1 MSSSRSTL
9 FLTACPVRK
18 TRAPSSF
25 MVMRAFFL
33 SSSTILT
40 SVASILV
47 FIRPP
52 LCPGIVP
59 DMCPKSN
66 YPCPV
71 MAARP
76 PSPAPPL
83 LLPALRP
90 SAARPAFV
98 AQLTADGPA
107 AKTGLFPA
115 HPGSGHEKSPADRAC
130 LSAGPDEAD
139 GSAP

>member
-52 LCPGIVP
+52 LYPAIFP
-59 DMCPKSN
+59 DIQGKS
-66 YPCPV
+66 
-71 MAARP
+71 
-76 PSPAPPL
+76 
-83 LLPALRP
+83 
-90 SAARPAFV
+90 
-98 AQLTADGPA
+98 
-107 AKTGLFPA
+107 
-115 HPGSGHEKSPADRAC
+115 KSP
-130 LSAGPDEAD
+130 P
-139 GSAP
+139 P

>member
-52 LCPGIVP
+52 LCSAIFP
-59 DMCPKSN
+59 DKQAKS
-66 YPCPV
+66 
-71 MAARP
+71 
-76 PSPAPPL
+76 
-83 LLPALRP
+83 
-90 SAARPAFV
+90 
-98 AQLTADGPA
+98 
-107 AKTGLFPA
+107 
-115 HPGSGHEKSPADRAC
+115 KSP
-130 LSAGPDEAD
+130 S
-139 GSAP
+139 S